1 MNENRNP
8 EATPDQLL
16 QMLDTQLAAA
26 RSKRGSAHPHSRLV
40 LLVGALLLILAGCG
54 AALLFLQQM
63 LFDLPR
69 PSAEETPPRM
79 AERASAKNL

>member
-26 RSKRGSAHPHSRLV
+26 RGKRRSTNPHSRLV
-40 LLVGALLLILAGCG
+40 LLVGGLLLILAGCG

-69 PSAEETPPRM
+69 SSAEETSPRT
-79 AERASAKNL
+79 AEHTPAKNL

>member
-16 QMLDTQLAAA
+16 QMLDTQLAVA
-26 RSKRGSAHPHSRLV
+26 RSKRGSTNPHSRLV
-40 LLVGALLLILAGCG
+40 LLVAGLLLILAACG

-69 PSAEETPPRM
+69 PNAEGSPPGL
-79 AERASAKNL
+79 AEHASAKNL